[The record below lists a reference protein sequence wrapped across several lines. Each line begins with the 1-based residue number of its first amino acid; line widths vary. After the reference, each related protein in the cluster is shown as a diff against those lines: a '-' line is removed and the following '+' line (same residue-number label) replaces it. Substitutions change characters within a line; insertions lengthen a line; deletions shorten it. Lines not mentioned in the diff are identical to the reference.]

1 MARVR
6 PVEAGL
12 SAFGP
17 IAQMAPAWPKLRSR
31 SSAAASWQRCA
42 AECVGRAA
50 PAERGTERFLQ
61 RQSALQGLCKG
72 AAGPSGAANHIH
84 QRTLQASAALA
95 AAATLAR
102 QIRWRQSRSIC
113 RPQAAQQKKT
123 PVRYKRHLTG
133 IFSSRLSPRHRPSV
147 LYHTAPGFVKASTA
161 SPETGP
167 SPRGGRW
174 VGLSL
179 APSLSTSAALRSKP
193 PTTGTKQKIAA
204 RELTK
209 SAGRDI
215 ITARSS
221 ISLNMRLLAQIWQNF
236 ATKCI

>member
-1 MARVR
+1 MA
-6 PVEAGL
+6 L
-12 SAFGP
+12 
-17 IAQMAPAWPKLRSR
+17 AWPKLRSR

-72 AAGPSGAANHIH
+72 AAGPSGAANHLH
-84 QRTLQASAALA
+84 PRTLTASAALA
-95 AAATLAR
+95 AAANLAR
-102 QIRWRQSRSIC
+102 PIRWRQSRSIC
-113 RPQAAQQKKT
+113 RPQGRATKKVPGEVQT
-123 PVRYKRHLTG
+123 PPLRGLFGQGYCPAVGHLYYTTSPPA
-133 IFSSRLSPRHRPSV
+133 SSIPSIV
-147 LYHTAPGFVKASTA
+147 P
-161 SPETGP
+161 PEDGP

-174 VGLSL
+174 EGLSL

-193 PTTGTKQKIAA
+193 PTTHAQQKIAA

-209 SAGRDI
+209 SAGCDI

-221 ISLNMRLLAQIWQNF
+221 ISLNMRHLAQIRR
-236 ATKCI
+236 ISL